1 MQVYDL
7 AWSPTGEYIIAG
19 STDNTARVF
28 AAVDGKCVYEIAEH
42 SHYVQGVAWDPLN
55 EYIATQSSDRSMH
68 VYRISSKPG
77 GAFEAHAVG
86 KNTRMPQ
93 SRSRRHSRTPSAHG
107 GHGTSKPRMFRRE
120 SNTSDVD
127 SAVFDWGKDVE
138 DAQNSTSALTSGN
151 SGKDA
156 IIPLTPATSVG
167 GTPSATFMFPPPPIE
182 ASSRR
187 SSFSGASNPP
197 GPGSPSTFSTNS
209 RYGRSPSPMPA
220 LPAIRS
226 LPSPSS
232 AAVLSWSNTKL
243 YGDESW
249 TNFFRR
255 LTFSPDG
262 GLLLTP
268 AGHFEDPAVVPGLTG
283 SPVKMSAMDDN
294 LTPSRGR
301 KGHPSTLSSTAAAA
315 TDPFASASTSSV
327 YIYSRANFARPPI
340 AQLPGHKKASVAVRF
355 SPILYELRSG
365 VTTVAGEEHYHEET
379 KVQATPNATLERGV
393 DGRIDV
399 DVVGLLSGTTEEL
412 VSNFRGGSG
421 TSLNSN
427 SSLLMTHRAPTHQP
441 SIATP
446 SPRPALLTSGISP
459 SILSGASP
467 MLSPTDIR
475 PPTPAASKPPT
486 PVILSSTEM
495 STGANVI
502 VPTASIFALPY
513 RMLFAVVT
521 MDTVAIYD
529 TQQAGPVCMLTKLH
543 YDEFTDL
550 TWYVANK
557 CLWTCADFFQS
568 EGPQMDSV

>member
-93 SRSRRHSRTPSAHG
+93 SHSRRHSRTPSAHG

-120 SNTSDVD
+120 SNTSDLE

-138 DAQNSTSALTSGN
+138 DAQNSTSALTSGY
-151 SGKDA
+151 SGKDVN
-156 IIPLTPATSVG
+156 IPLTPATSVG
-167 GTPSATFMFPPPPIE
+167 STPSSAAFMFPPPPIE

-197 GPGSPSTFSTNS
+197 GAGSPSTFSASS
-209 RYGRSPSPMPA
+209 RYGRSPSPMPP

-226 LPSPSS
+226 LPSSSSS
-232 AAVLSWSNTKL
+232 AAVLSWSNVKL

-268 AGHFEDPAVVPGLTG
+268 AGQFEDPAVVPGLIG
-283 SPVKMSAMDDN
+283 SPVKMGAMDDN

-301 KGHPSTLSSTAAAA
+301 KGHPSTLLSTAPVA
-315 TDPFASASTSSV
+315 TDPLASTSSSTSVSSV

-340 AQLPGHKKASVAVRF
+340 AQLPGHKKASVAVKF
-355 SPILYELRSG
+355 SPILYELRQG
-365 VTTVAGEEHYHEET
+365 VATVAGEEHHHEGEM
-379 KVQATPNATLERGV
+379 KIQATPNATLEKGV
-393 DGRIDV
+393 DGRIEV
-399 DVVGLLSGTTEEL
+399 DIVGPLGGTTEQL
-412 VSNFRGGSG
+412 INNLRGGLG
-421 TSLNSN
+421 TNFN
-427 SSLLMTHRAPTHQP
+427 PGSSLPQRAPVHQP

-446 SPRPALLTSGISP
+446 SPRPALLTSGIS
-459 SILSGASP
+459 SSGLTGVSPLSP
-467 MLSPTDIR
+467 MDIR
-475 PPTPAASKPPT
+475 PPTPVASKPST
-486 PVILSSTEM
+486 PVILPQAEA
-495 STGANVI
+495 STGASVV

-529 TQQAGPVCMLTKLH
+529 TQQAGPICMLTKLH

-550 TWYVANK
+550 TWYVFSS
-557 CLWTCADFFQS
+557 CRLTSC
-568 EGPQMDSV
+568 